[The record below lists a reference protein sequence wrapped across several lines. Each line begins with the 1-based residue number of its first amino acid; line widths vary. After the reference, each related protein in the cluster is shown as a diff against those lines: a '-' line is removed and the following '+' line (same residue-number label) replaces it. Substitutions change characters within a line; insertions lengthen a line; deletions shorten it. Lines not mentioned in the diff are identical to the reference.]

1 MMLLRFFQSKD
12 ATTSSGGEK
21 NREDRIIKPSTLV
34 WRSFKRDKAALVGGV
49 MVLALLLVTL
59 LCEAI
64 SPYDP
69 LITDPNRVLLAPSA
83 QHWMGTDMLGR
94 DLFSRV
100 LYGTRTS
107 MIVSFGSIIISVL
120 VGLFIGI
127 PSGYY
132 GGKFD
137 NVMMRILDIWFAFP
151 VIFLALAV
159 VAIFRPN
166 MMLLLLTIGFVQS
179 VRIAR
184 VARGSVL
191 SVKEMDFVEGVRS
204 VGAND
209 WSIMRFF
216 IMPNI
221 LSPVIVQSTYFLAT
235 AIQLEASL
243 SFLGL
248 GTQPPMASWG
258 LMLNES
264 RKVMEMAPWL
274 TVFPGIAIV
283 IAVLAFNL
291 MGDGLR
297 TAFDPR
303 MSQR

>member
-1 MMLLRFFQSKD
+1 MMLLRSFQSQD

-21 NREDRIIKPSTLV
+21 NKEDRIIKPSTLV

-59 LCEAI
+59 LCEVI

-69 LITDPNRVLLAPSA
+69 LITDPNRVLSAPSA

-132 GGKFD
+132 GGKLD